1 MCVRESGVARGKR
14 PGACVNL
21 AGDLETLGF
30 YLISAAVMVF
40 IWWGLFQPPG
50 LFFKQR
56 ARARLQA
63 LDAQQK
69 VWLDKAQA
77 HDRLVEDVVVAM
89 RQPMQVVLQ
98 LNARVRERNDL
109 SEQVRMYLKQAN
121 DAVAHLQIIVNDL
134 LDPVHNRAQGD
145 MPVLR
150 VTLEPCDVRAVVTQA
165 FEGFALRC
173 EQMGLTYRCQIHP
186 DVPEQLLTDANR
198 LTQVLSNLLGNAVK
212 FTHEGCIHLRVS
224 ADAHHVMFEVE
235 DTGVGIASHQQAII
249 FERYSQAEPNI
260 FERYGGHGL
269 GLAISRQLVTQ
280 LGGQLGVASVLGQGS
295 RFWFSLPRNPRLN
308 AG

>member
-21 AGDLETLGF
+21 AGELATLGF
-30 YLISAAVMVF
+30 YLIGAAVMVF

-109 SEQVRMYLKQAN
+109 SEQVRVYLKQAN

-295 RFWFSLPRNPRLN
+295 RFWFSLPRDPRL
-308 AG
+308 

>member
-1 MCVRESGVARGKR
+1 MRGESE
-14 PGACVNL
+14 L
-21 AGDLETLGF
+21 ATFGF
-30 YLISAAVMVF
+30 YLIGVIVMVLV
-40 IWWGLFQPPG
+40 WWWLFQPPG
-50 LFFKQR
+50 LFFRQR
-56 ARARLQA
+56 ARTHLQA

-69 VWLDKAQA
+69 AWLDKAQA
-77 HDRLVEDVVVAM
+77 HDRLVEGVVVAM
-89 RQPMQVVLQ
+89 RQPMQAVLQ

-109 SEQVRMYLKQAN
+109 SEQVRLYLKQAN
-121 DAVAHLQIIVNDL
+121 DAVAHLQTIVNDL
-134 LDPVHNRAQGD
+134 LDPVHNRAHGD
-145 MPVLR
+145 MLLLR
-150 VTLEPCDVRAVVTQA
+150 VTRLPCDVRTVVTQV
-165 FEGFALRC
+165 FDRFALRC

-249 FERYSQAEPNI
+249 FERYTQAEPNI

-280 LGGQLGVASVLGQGS
+280 LGGQLGVTSVLGQGS
-295 RFWFSLPRNPRLN
+295 RFWFTLPRKPNLN

>member
-1 MCVRESGVARGKR
+1 MRLESE
-14 PGACVNL
+14 L
-21 AGDLETLGF
+21 ATLGF
-30 YLISAAVMVF
+30 YLIGVIVMVL
-40 IWWGLFQPPG
+40 IWWWLFQPPG
-50 LFFKQR
+50 LFFKQH
-56 ARARLQA
+56 ARARLRV

-89 RQPMQVVLQ
+89 RQPMQAVLQ
-98 LNARVRERNDL
+98 LNARVRERKDL

-121 DAVAHLQIIVNDL
+121 DAVAHLQTIVNDL

-145 MPVLR
+145 MPLLR
-150 VTLEPCDVRAVVTQA
+150 VTLMPCDVRVVVTQA

-173 EQMGLTYRCQIHP
+173 EQMGLTYRCHIHP
-186 DVPEQLLTDANR
+186 NVPEQLQTDANR
-198 LTQVLSNLLGNAVK
+198 LTQVLNNLLGNAVK
-212 FTHEGCIHLRVS
+212 FTHEGCINLQVS

-249 FERYSQAEPNI
+249 FDRYMQAQDNI
-260 FERYGGHGL
+260 YERYGGHGL

-280 LGGQLGVASVLGQGS
+280 LGGQLGVTSVLGPGS
-295 RFWFSLPRNPRLN
+295 RFWFSLPRNPNLY

>member
-1 MCVRESGVARGKR
+1 VRGESE
-14 PGACVNL
+14 L
-21 AGDLETLGF
+21 ATLGF
-30 YLISAAVMVF
+30 YLIGVIVMVL
-40 IWWGLFQPPG
+40 IWWWLFQPPG
-50 LFFKQR
+50 LFFRQR
-56 ARARLQA
+56 ARTHLQA

-69 VWLDKAQA
+69 AGLDKAQA

-89 RQPMQVVLQ
+89 RQPMQAVLQ
-98 LNARVRERNDL
+98 LNARVRERSDL
-109 SEQVRMYLKQAN
+109 SDQVRMYLKQAN
-121 DAVAHLQIIVNDL
+121 DAVAHLQTIVNDL

-145 MPVLR
+145 MPLLR
-150 VTLEPCDVRAVVTQA
+150 VTLLPCDVRTVVTQA

-173 EQMGLTYRCQIHP
+173 EQLGLTYRCQIHP

-249 FERYSQAEPNI
+249 FERYTQAEANI

>member
-1 MCVRESGVARGKR
+1 VRGESE
-14 PGACVNL
+14 L
-21 AGDLETLGF
+21 ATFGF
-30 YLISAAVMVF
+30 YLIGVIVMVLV
-40 IWWGLFQPPG
+40 WWWLFQSPG

-56 ARARLQA
+56 ARTRLQA
-63 LDAQQK
+63 LDAQQRAW
-69 VWLDKAQA
+69 VDKAQA
-77 HDRLVEDVVVAM
+77 HDRLVEDVVVTM
-89 RQPMQVVLQ
+89 RQPMQAVLQ
-98 LNARVRERNDL
+98 LNARVRERSDL

-121 DAVAHLQIIVNDL
+121 DAVAHLQTIVNDL

-145 MPVLR
+145 MPLLR
-150 VTLEPCDVRAVVTQA
+150 VTLMPCDVRVVVTQA

-173 EQMGLTYRCQIHP
+173 EQMGLTYRCHIHP
-186 DVPEQLLTDANR
+186 NVPEQLQTDANR
-198 LTQVLSNLLGNAVK
+198 LTQVLNNLLGNAVK
-212 FTHEGCIHLRVS
+212 FTHEGCINLLVS

-249 FERYSQAEPNI
+249 FDRYMQAQDNI
-260 FERYGGHGL
+260 YERYGGHGL

-295 RFWFSLPRNPRLN
+295 RFWFSLPRNPNLN

>member
-1 MCVRESGVARGKR
+1 VRGESE
-14 PGACVNL
+14 L
-21 AGDLETLGF
+21 ATFGF
-30 YLISAAVMVF
+30 YLIGVIVMVLV
-40 IWWGLFQPPG
+40 WWWLFQSPG

-56 ARARLQA
+56 ARTRLQA
-63 LDAQQK
+63 LDAQQRAW
-69 VWLDKAQA
+69 VDKAQA
-77 HDRLVEDVVVAM
+77 HDRLVEDVVVTM
-89 RQPMQVVLQ
+89 RQPMQAVLQ
-98 LNARVRERNDL
+98 LNARVRERSDL

-121 DAVAHLQIIVNDL
+121 DAVAHLQTIVNDL

-145 MPVLR
+145 MPLLR
-150 VTLEPCDVRAVVTQA
+150 ITHMPCDVRVVVTQA

-173 EQMGLTYRCQIHP
+173 EQMGLTYRYQIHP

-198 LTQVLSNLLGNAVK
+198 LTQVLNNLLGNAVK
-212 FTHEGCIHLRVS
+212 FTHEGCINLQVS

-249 FERYSQAEPNI
+249 FERYTQAEANI

>member
-1 MCVRESGVARGKR
+1 M
-14 PGACVNL
+14 NL
-21 AGDLETLGF
+21 AGELATLGF
-30 YLISAAVMVF
+30 YLIGAAVMVF

>member
-1 MCVRESGVARGKR
+1 VRVESE
-14 PGACVNL
+14 L
-21 AGDLETLGF
+21 ATFGI
-30 YLISAAVMVF
+30 YLIGVIIMVLV
-40 IWWGLFQPPG
+40 WWWLFQPPG
-50 LFFKQR
+50 FFFKQR
-56 ARARLQA
+56 ARTRLQD
-63 LDAQQK
+63 LDAQQRAW
-69 VWLDKAQA
+69 VDKAQA

-89 RQPMQVVLQ
+89 RQPMQAVLQ
-98 LNARVRERNDL
+98 LNARVRERKDL

-121 DAVAHLQIIVNDL
+121 DAVAHLQTIVNDL

-145 MPVLR
+145 MPLLR
-150 VTLEPCDVRAVVTQA
+150 VTRMPCDVRVVVTQA

-173 EQMGLTYRCQIHP
+173 EQMGLTYSCHIHP

-198 LTQVLSNLLGNAVK
+198 LTQVLNNLLGNAVK
-212 FTHEGCIHLRVS
+212 FTHEGCINLLVS

-249 FERYSQAEPNI
+249 FERYTQAEANI

-280 LGGQLGVASVLGQGS
+280 LSGQLGVASVLGQGS
-295 RFWFSLPRNPRLN
+295 RFWFSLPRNPNLN

>member
-1 MCVRESGVARGKR
+1 MRLESE
-14 PGACVNL
+14 L
-21 AGDLETLGF
+21 ATLGF
-30 YLISAAVMVF
+30 YLIGVIVMVL
-40 IWWGLFQPPG
+40 IWWWLFQPPG
-50 LFFKQR
+50 LFFKQH
-56 ARARLQA
+56 ARARLRV

-77 HDRLVEDVVVAM
+77 HDRLVEDVVAAM
-89 RQPMQVVLQ
+89 RQPMQAVLQ
-98 LNARVRERNDL
+98 LNARVRERKDL

-121 DAVAHLQIIVNDL
+121 DAVAHLQTIVNDL

-145 MPVLR
+145 MPLLR
-150 VTLEPCDVRAVVTQA
+150 VTLMPCDVRVVVTQA

-173 EQMGLTYRCQIHP
+173 EQMGLTYRCHIHP
-186 DVPEQLLTDANR
+186 NVPEQLQTDANR
-198 LTQVLSNLLGNAVK
+198 LTQVLNNLLGNAVK
-212 FTHEGCIHLRVS
+212 FTHEGCINLLVS

-249 FERYSQAEPNI
+249 FDRYMQAQDNI
-260 FERYGGHGL
+260 YERYGGHGL

-295 RFWFSLPRNPRLN
+295 RFWFSLPRNPNLN

>member
-1 MCVRESGVARGKR
+1 VK
-14 PGACVNL
+14 L
-21 AGDLETLGF
+21 AGDLATLGF
-30 YLISAAVMVF
+30 YLIGAVVMAL
-40 IWWGLFQPPG
+40 IWWWLLQPPG
-50 LFFKQR
+50 VFFKHR

-69 VWLDKAQA
+69 TWVDKARA
-77 HDRLVEDVVVAM
+77 HDRLVDGVVVAM
-89 RQPMQVVLQ
+89 RHPVHAVLQ
-98 LNARVRERNDL
+98 LNARVRERKDL

-121 DAVAHLQIIVNDL
+121 DAVAHLQTIVNDL

-150 VTLEPCDVRAVVTQA
+150 VTLEPCDVRTVVSQA

-173 EQMGLTYRCQIHP
+173 EQMGLNYHCQIHD
-186 DVPEQLLTDANR
+186 DVPELLLTDANR
-198 LTQVLSNLLGNAVK
+198 LKQVLNNLLGNAVK
-212 FTHEGCIHLRVS
+212 FTHEGRISLQVS
-224 ADAHHVMFEVE
+224 ANTHHVMFEVE

-249 FERYSQAEPNI
+249 FERYTQAQDNI
-260 FERYGGHGL
+260 YERYGGHGL

-280 LGGQLGVASVLGQGS
+280 LGGQLGVTSVLGQGS
-295 RFWFSLPRNPRLN
+295 RFWFSLPRNPNLN

>member
-1 MCVRESGVARGKR
+1 
-14 PGACVNL
+14 
-21 AGDLETLGF
+21 
-30 YLISAAVMVF
+30 MVF
-40 IWWGLFQPPG
+40 IWWWVFQPPG
-50 LFFKQR
+50 LLFKQR
-56 ARARLQA
+56 ARARLHA

-89 RQPMQVVLQ
+89 RQPMQAVLQ

-134 LDPVHNRAQGD
+134 LDPIHNRAQGD

-150 VTLEPCDVRAVVTQA
+150 VTLEPCDVRTVVTQA
-165 FEGFALRC
+165 FDGLALRC

-212 FTHEGCIHLRVS
+212 FTHEGCINLLVS

-249 FERYSQAEPNI
+249 FERYTQAEANI

>member
-1 MCVRESGVARGKR
+1 MR
-14 PGACVNL
+14 
-21 AGDLETLGF
+21 LEGELQTLGF
-30 YLISAAVMVF
+30 YLIGAMIMVL
-40 IWWGLFQPPG
+40 IWWWLFQPPG
-50 LFFKQR
+50 LFFKQH
-56 ARARLQA
+56 ARTRLQA
-63 LDAQQK
+63 LDAQHK
-69 VWLDKAQA
+69 AWADKARA
-77 HDRLVEDVVVAM
+77 HDRLVDDVVVAM
-89 RQPMQVVLQ
+89 RQPMQAVLQ

-121 DAVAHLQIIVNDL
+121 DAVAHLQTIVNDL

-145 MPVLR
+145 MPSFR
-150 VTLEPCDVRAVVTQA
+150 VTLLPCDVRRVVTQA
-165 FEGFALRC
+165 FDGFALRC
-173 EQMGLTYRCQIHP
+173 QQMGLTYRCQIHP

-198 LTQVLSNLLGNAVK
+198 LTQVLNNLLGNAVK
-212 FTHEGCIHLRVS
+212 FTHEGCINLQVS

-249 FERYSQAEPNI
+249 FERYTQAEANI

>member
-1 MCVRESGVARGKR
+1 
-14 PGACVNL
+14 
-21 AGDLETLGF
+21 
-30 YLISAAVMVF
+30 MVF
-40 IWWGLFQPPG
+40 IWWWVFQPPG
-50 LFFKQR
+50 LLFKQR
-56 ARARLQA
+56 ARARLPA

-69 VWLDKAQA
+69 IWLDKAQA

-109 SEQVRMYLKQAN
+109 SEQVRVYLKQAN

>member
-1 MCVRESGVARGKR
+1 LESE
-14 PGACVNL
+14 L
-21 AGDLETLGF
+21 ATLGF
-30 YLISAAVMVF
+30 YLIGVIVMVL
-40 IWWGLFQPPG
+40 IWWWLFQPPG

-63 LDAQQK
+63 LGAQQK
-69 VWLDKAQA
+69 AWVDKTLA

-89 RQPMQVVLQ
+89 RQPMQAVLQ
-98 LNARVRERNDL
+98 LNARVRERSDL
-109 SEQVRMYLKQAN
+109 PDQVVMYLKQAN
-121 DAVAHLQIIVNDL
+121 DAVAHLQTIVNDL

-145 MPVLR
+145 MPLLR
-150 VTLEPCDVRAVVTQA
+150 VTLLPCDVRTVVTQA

-212 FTHEGCIHLRVS
+212 FTHEGCINLQVS
-224 ADAHHVMFEVE
+224 ADAHHMMFEVE
-235 DTGVGIASHQQAII
+235 DTGVGIALHQQAII
-249 FERYSQAEPNI
+249 FERYTQAEANI

>member
-1 MCVRESGVARGKR
+1 
-14 PGACVNL
+14 
-21 AGDLETLGF
+21 
-30 YLISAAVMVF
+30 
-40 IWWGLFQPPG
+40 
-50 LFFKQR
+50 
-56 ARARLQA
+56 
-63 LDAQQK
+63 
-69 VWLDKAQA
+69 
-77 HDRLVEDVVVAM
+77 
-89 RQPMQVVLQ
+89 VLQ

-109 SEQVRMYLKQAN
+109 SEQVRLYLKQAN
-121 DAVAHLQIIVNDL
+121 DAVAHLQTIVNDL

-145 MPVLR
+145 MPLLR
-150 VTLEPCDVRAVVTQA
+150 VTLLLCDVRNVVTQA

-212 FTHEGCIHLRVS
+212 FTHEGCINLQVS
-224 ADAHHVMFEVE
+224 VDAHHVMFEVE
-235 DTGVGIASHQQAII
+235 DTGVGIALHQQAII
-249 FERYSQAEPNI
+249 FERYTQAEANI

>member
-1 MCVRESGVARGKR
+1 VK
-14 PGACVNL
+14 L
-21 AGDLETLGF
+21 AGDLATLGF
-30 YLISAAVMVF
+30 YLIGAVVMAL
-40 IWWGLFQPPG
+40 IWWWLLQPPG
-50 LFFKQR
+50 VFFKHR

-69 VWLDKAQA
+69 TWVDKARA
-77 HDRLVEDVVVAM
+77 HDRLVDGVVVAM
-89 RQPMQVVLQ
+89 RHPVHAVLQ
-98 LNARVRERNDL
+98 LNARVRERKDL

-121 DAVAHLQIIVNDL
+121 DAVAHLQTIVNDL

-150 VTLEPCDVRAVVTQA
+150 VTLEPCDVRTVVSQA

-173 EQMGLTYRCQIHP
+173 EQMGLNYHCQIHD
-186 DVPEQLLTDANR
+186 DVPELLLTDANR
-198 LTQVLSNLLGNAVK
+198 LKQVLNNLLGNAVK
-212 FTHEGCIHLRVS
+212 FTHEGRISLQVG
-224 ADAHHVMFEVE
+224 ANAHHVMFEVE

-249 FERYSQAEPNI
+249 FERYTQAQANI
-260 FERYGGHGL
+260 YERYGGHGL

>member
-1 MCVRESGVARGKR
+1 MRWESE
-14 PGACVNL
+14 L
-21 AGDLETLGF
+21 ATLGF
-30 YLISAAVMVF
+30 YLIGVIVMVL
-40 IWWGLFQPPG
+40 IWWWLFQPPG

-56 ARARLQA
+56 ARAHLQA
-63 LDAQQK
+63 LGAQQK
-69 VWLDKAQA
+69 AWVDKAQA

-89 RQPMQVVLQ
+89 RQPMQAVLQ
-98 LNARVRERNDL
+98 LNARARERKDL

-121 DAVAHLQIIVNDL
+121 DAVAHLQTIVNDL

-145 MPVLR
+145 MPLLR
-150 VTLEPCDVRAVVTQA
+150 VTLLPCDVRTVVTQA

-198 LTQVLSNLLGNAVK
+198 LTQVLNNLLGNAVK
-212 FTHEGCIHLRVS
+212 FTHEGCINLQVS

-249 FERYSQAEPNI
+249 FERYTQAEANI